1 MANPSDLDAAFAYA
15 SLSAQEGDLEGA
27 ISTLERMLIFA
38 PGLPRLQLELGVLYF
53 RLGAY
58 DTSDSYFQAVLANP
72 ATPADVLERVKV
84 FEKAIERQR
93 TQSPVSFWSL
103 SGIRWQSNANN
114 ATATADIVLNG
125 LPFQLDS
132 QYTAQPDWSFVSSNV
147 LSYSHE
153 LQNQGDT
160 FDIGIATYSSV
171 YFTLTN
177 LNTQVAEMVAGPS
190 FNMGRFDVS
199 NTYTGVYAI
208 AGGSVLGQQVYYS
221 TLGAGASVRSVLDE
235 RTRVIGRLEYRHRW
249 YNDTQDLPYNDL
261 YTGDEIRAVGYVNY
275 LVTSDLT
282 VTGGLRV
289 ARQNANAG
297 FYSDWEFGLE
307 GNATKTFPSLL
318 PQLNEGDWALSGN
331 VLYVHRSFDDPD
343 PTINASDSEYDN
355 YLSLIGSLSIPI
367 SEHFAAV
374 PQVQYQWQGSNYP
387 LQQFDT
393 WTLMLALSARF

>member
-1 MANPSDLDAAFAYA
+1 MMANPSDLDAAFAYA

-318 PQLNEGDWALSGN
+318 PQQRRRLGAVGQRTLRPSQ
-331 VLYVHRSFDDPD
+331 LRRPRSD
-343 PTINASDSEYDN
+343 
-355 YLSLIGSLSIPI
+355 
-367 SEHFAAV
+367 H
-374 PQVQYQWQGSNYP
+374 
-387 LQQFDT
+387 
-393 WTLMLALSARF
+393 